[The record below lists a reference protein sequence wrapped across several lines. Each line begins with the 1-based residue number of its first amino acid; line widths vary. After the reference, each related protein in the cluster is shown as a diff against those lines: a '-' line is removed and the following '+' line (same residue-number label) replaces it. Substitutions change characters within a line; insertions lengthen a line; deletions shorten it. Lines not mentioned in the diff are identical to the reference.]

1 MSESFAV
8 KSRVLRDAND
18 GALSSRFGHQRDMIS
33 KRYFKSREEKTYL
46 EMPKHV
52 VKLQKNSYVQSKYL

>member
-18 GALSSRFGHQRDMIS
+18 GALFSRSEHQRDMIS
-33 KRYFKSREEKTYL
+33 KDLLNQEK
-46 EMPKHV
+46 K
-52 VKLQKNSYVQSKYL
+52 KLNWRCKNMS